1 MGSTVCYE
9 MMKLCT
15 GSVQHSNGWYLVV
28 LNQYKVVLVNSGW
41 YWVNIG
47 NVCLYILK
55 KWISGQVTL
64 ILHRFTDRQTLRE
77 RATQLLSF
85 LEVGVELS

>member
-9 MMKLCT
+9 MMTLCT
-15 GSVQHSNGWYLVV
+15 GSIKHSINGWYLVV

-47 NVCLYILK
+47 NVCLYIYIEK
-55 KWISGQVTL
+55 VDIWSSD
-64 ILHRFTDRQTLRE
+64 TDPSQIH
-77 RATQLLSF
+77 
-85 LEVGVELS
+85 